1 MTTISIIDMKV
12 TFHLPQG
19 NTFTYT
25 MEDVDVDTSISEAR
39 DLAISDVT
47 EILEK
52 SPISITYS
60 IEK

>member
-1 MTTISIIDMKV
+1 MKV

-25 MEDVDVDTSISEAR
+25 MEDVDVDMSISEAR